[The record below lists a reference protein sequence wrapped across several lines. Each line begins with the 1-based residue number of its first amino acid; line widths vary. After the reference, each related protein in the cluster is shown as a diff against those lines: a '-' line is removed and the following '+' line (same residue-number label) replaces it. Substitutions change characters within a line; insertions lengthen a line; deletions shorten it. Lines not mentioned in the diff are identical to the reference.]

1 MIEFG
6 DWSLS
11 SVIFEKDDIRE
22 YVRSADVKIV
32 KTVGSDQNAIDNI
45 VNTLNGV

>member
-22 YVRSADVKIV
+22 YVRSTDVKII
-32 KTVGSDQNAIDNI
+32 KTGSDQNSIDDV